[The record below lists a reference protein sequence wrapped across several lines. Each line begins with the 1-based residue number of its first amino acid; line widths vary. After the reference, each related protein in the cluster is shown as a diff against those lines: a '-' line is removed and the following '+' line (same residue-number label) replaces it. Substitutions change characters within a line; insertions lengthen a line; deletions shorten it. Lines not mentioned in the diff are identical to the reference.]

1 MSREVKMKLK
11 ARRNLLH
18 EHNAQITYE
27 TAIDSCCNLAS
38 ENEEKSF
45 HGSGLNPK
53 EG

>member
-18 EHNAQITYE
+18 NAQITYQTE
-27 TAIDSCCNLAS
+27 ICSCCNLAS

-45 HGSGLNPK
+45 HGSDLNPK